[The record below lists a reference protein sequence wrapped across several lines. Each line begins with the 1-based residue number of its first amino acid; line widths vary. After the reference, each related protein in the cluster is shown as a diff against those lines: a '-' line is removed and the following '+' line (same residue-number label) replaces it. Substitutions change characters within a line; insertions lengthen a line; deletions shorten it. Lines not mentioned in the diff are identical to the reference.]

1 MSTLATIITYA
12 GAFLLGSGL
21 ALACLLAMRRRE
33 RRIQAKIARANR
45 MPKVEHYK
53 P

>member
-12 GAFLLGSGL
+12 GVFVLVCGL
-21 ALACLLAMRRRE
+21 ALGCLVAMNRRE
-33 RRIQAKIARANR
+33 MKRRAMIARANR
-45 MPKVEHYK
+45 LPKVQHFK